1 MTIESVEV
9 FIGTDNNTGVP
20 YTPVNNIIIF
30 ETPIKYTSKI
40 IWACKDTATDDSYA
54 VLFAGINCNETKAFQ
69 KIIDG
74 KIFDMEND
82 KNMSAQMILTGDE
95 NGIYKMFLLIK

>member
-9 FIGTDNNTGVP
+9 FIGTDNNSGIP
-20 YTPVNNIIIF
+20 FTPIDNTIIF
-30 ETPIKYTSKI
+30 KTPIKYTTKI
-40 IWACKDTATDDSYA
+40 IWACKDTATDHSYA
-54 VLFAGINCNETKAFQ
+54 VLFAGINCTETKAFQ

-74 KIFDMEND
+74 KIFDMKND

-95 NGIYKMFLLIK
+95 NGIDKMFLLIK